1 MSARFQRVFCLLLP
15 CLAACG
21 PVEDTHPGQPVAHR
35 QAAFKQI
42 LKSFEPMGVQ
52 LRTQAYDPERFA
64 ELANALAAAKDG
76 PWTYFGPDT
85 CYPPSKAKPV
95 LCEEAET
102 FATKREAF
110 RKAVDRLAAVA
121 PGKNEDAVR
130 AAYQAVQD
138 SCRDCHKR
146 YKE

>member
-1 MSARFQRVFCLLLP
+1 
-15 CLAACG
+15 
-21 PVEDTHPGQPVAHR
+21 VAHR

-52 LRTQAYDPERFA
+52 LRTHAYDPERFT
-64 ELANALAAAKDG
+64 ELASALAAVKDG

-85 CYPPSKAKPV
+85 RYPPSKAKPA
-95 LCEEAET
+95 LWEEPET
-102 FATKREAF
+102 FAAKRDAF
-110 RKAVDRLAAVA
+110 LKAVDRLAAVA